1 MDPDHSQAEAYA
13 DLELDLQGNI
23 DPPTT
28 DAATS
33 AGRLGRSPVQMGST
47 KCLRDLENPTKLIS
61 D

>member
-1 MDPDHSQAEAYA
+1 MDPDHSQVEAYA
-13 DLELDLQGNI
+13 DLELDLQDNI

-33 AGRLGRSPVQMGST
+33 AGRLGRSPVQTGRT
-47 KCLRDLENPTKLIS
+47 KCLRDLENPTQLIS